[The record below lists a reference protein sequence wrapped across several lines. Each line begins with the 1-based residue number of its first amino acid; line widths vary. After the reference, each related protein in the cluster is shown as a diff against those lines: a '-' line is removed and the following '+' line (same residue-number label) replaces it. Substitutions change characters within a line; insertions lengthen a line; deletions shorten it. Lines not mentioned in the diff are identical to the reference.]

1 MTAKPTTIT
10 VATMAPAL
18 KWYGVFRGTL
28 DAVAVADDEVWLAEV
43 EITEDIDELIVLV
56 CKVVAEVAVG
66 IDEVK
71 VTVAIVEDGA
81 EEGFGDIEVILSAL
95 EEWED
100 VESLCPVVEV
110 LVEAAALS
118 AAVLSLSVDVVEWSQ
133 WHIAEKRTD
142 WSRKNSNREARISR
156 DRRCAREA
164 GDQGKEV

>member
-95 EEWED
+95 EE
-100 VESLCPVVEV
+100 
-110 LVEAAALS
+110 
-118 AAVLSLSVDVVEWSQ
+118 
-133 WHIAEKRTD
+133 
-142 WSRKNSNREARISR
+142 
-156 DRRCAREA
+156 
-164 GDQGKEV
+164 